1 MLKKICIV
9 TGTRAEYGQL
19 HLLMQGINN
28 SKNYPY
34 KFWLQELICQRIMD
48 IQLMK

>member
-19 HLLMQGINN
+19 HLLMKEINN
-28 SKNYPY
+28 SK
-34 KFWLQELICQRIMD
+34 KLSLQVLVTELICQKIMD